1 MSTKK
6 YVSPSKLSVFLE
18 NCKNFFATKTTVEDL
33 SSAVAYINT
42 TDNED
47 VTVAEDAI
55 ITDDELNE
63 LLTLLEDEL

>member
-6 YVSPSKLSVFLE
+6 YVSPSKLSVFLK
-18 NCKNFFATKTTVEDL
+18 NCKNLFATKTTVEDL

-63 LLTLLEDEL
+63 LSTLLEDES